1 MRSTSERGASGSGHV
16 HRVADYY
23 DDNTR
28 RFLLVAE
35 SPGSDAIHRGV
46 WTPDVANVAQA
57 VDTVNRLMIERLR
70 GHAPSGS
77 ARVLDLGCGVGGT
90 MVRLAREV
98 DGIISGVTISRVQ
111 AEIAAKRFAREGLTD
126 RCHVLCADFAE
137 LPAEPHYDAMVA
149 VEAVVHSPSLEKLL
163 PSLADR
169 LRPGGRLI
177 LCDDWMTDKDRGLAA
192 RERCLDQFRA
202 GWRIGSLHTVAELV
216 AMSGRAGLRL
226 VEDMDLT
233 SYLRLGRPRDRV
245 VKMAVGTTAIVPRL
259 RNRLV
264 EMPFWA
270 NMIGGS
276 ALQVGLSQ
284 RWLEYHFLVL
294 EKA

>member
-1 MRSTSERGASGSGHV
+1 MSSTPERAPSGHV
-16 HRVADYY
+16 DRVADYY

-46 WTPDVANVAQA
+46 WTPDVANTAEA
-57 VDTVNRLMIERLR
+57 MDTVNRLMIERVR
-70 GHAPSGS
+70 GHVPADG

-98 DGIISGVTISRVQ
+98 DGLISGVTISRVQ
-111 AEIAAKRFAREGLTD
+111 ADIAAKRFAREGLTD
-126 RCHVLCADFAE
+126 RCDVICADFAE
-137 LPAEPHYDAMVA
+137 LPARPHYDAMVA
-149 VEAVVHSPSLEKLL
+149 VEAVVHSPSLENLL

-202 GWRIGSLHTVAELV
+202 GWRVGSLHTVGELV
-216 AMSGRAGLRL
+216 AMSERAGLRL
-226 VEDMDLT
+226 VEDLDLT
-233 SYLRLGRPRDRV
+233 AYLRLGRPRDRLI
-245 VKMAVGTTAIVPRL
+245 KLAVGATAVVPRL
-259 RNRLV
+259 RERVV

-276 ALQVGLSQ
+276 ALQVGLSR
-284 RWLEYHFLVL
+284 RWLEYHLVVL

>member
-1 MRSTSERGASGSGHV
+1 MSSTPEHAVSDHV
-16 HRVADYY
+16 DRVADYY
-23 DDNTR
+23 DCNTR

-46 WTPDVANVAQA
+46 WTSDVANVAEA
-57 VDTVNRLMIERLR
+57 MDTVNRLMIERLR
-70 GHAPSGS
+70 RYVPPKS
-77 ARVLDLGCGVGGT
+77 ARVLDLGCGVGAT
-90 MVRLAREV
+90 MVRLAHEV
-98 DGIISGVTISRVQ
+98 DGLISGVTISRVQ

-126 RCHVLCADFAE
+126 RCHVICADFAG

-149 VEAVVHSPSLEKLL
+149 VEAVVHSPSLENLL
-163 PSLADR
+163 PLLADR
-169 LRPGGRLI
+169 LRSGGRLI

-202 GWRIGSLHTVAELV
+202 GWRIGSLHTLAELV
-216 AMSGRAGLRL
+216 AMSERAGLRL
-226 VEDMDLT
+226 VEDLDLT
-233 SYLRLGRPRDRV
+233 SYLHLGRPRDRV
-245 VKMAVGTTAIVPRL
+245 IKLAVGATAVFPRL

-276 ALQVGLSQ
+276 ALQDGLSR
-284 RWLEYHFLVL
+284 RWLEYRLLVL
-294 EKA
+294 ERA

>member
-1 MRSTSERGASGSGHV
+1 MSSTTEQGASGHV
-16 HRVADYY
+16 GRVADYY

-46 WTPDVANVAQA
+46 WTPDVANTAA
-57 VDTVNRLMIERLR
+57 AMDTVNRLMIERLR
-70 GHAPSGS
+70 GHVPAGS

-98 DGIISGVTISRVQ
+98 DGFVSGVTISRVQ
-111 AEIAAKRFAREGLTD
+111 AEIAAKRFDREGLAD
-126 RCHVLCADFAE
+126 RCDVICADFAE

-149 VEAVVHSPSLEKLL
+149 VEAVVHSPSLENLI
-163 PSLADR
+163 PSLVDR

-177 LCDDWMTDKDRGLAA
+177 LCDDWATDKDRGLAA

-202 GWRIGSLHTVAELV
+202 GWRVGSLHTVAELV
-216 AMSGRAGLRL
+216 AMSERAGLRL
-226 VEDMDLT
+226 VEDLDLT
-233 SYLRLGRPRDRV
+233 PYLHLGRPRDRV
-245 VKMAVGTTAIVPRL
+245 IKLAVGATALLPRL

-276 ALQVGLSQ
+276 ALQAGLSR
-284 RWLEYHFLVL
+284 RWLEYHLIVL

>member
-1 MRSTSERGASGSGHV
+1 MD
-16 HRVADYY
+16 RVADYY
-23 DDNTR
+23 EDNTR

-57 VDTVNRLMIERLR
+57 VDTVNRLTIERLR
-70 GHAPSGS
+70 GHVPQGS

-149 VEAVVHSPSLEKLL
+149 VEAVVHSPSLANLL

-216 AMSGRAGLRL
+216 AMSERAGLRL
-226 VEDMDLT
+226 AEDMDLT
-233 SYLRLGRPRDRV
+233 SYLHLGRPRDRV
-245 VKMAVGTTAIVPRL
+245 VKVAVGATAMVPRL
-259 RNRLV
+259 HNRLV
-264 EMPFWA
+264 EIPFWA

-276 ALQVGLSQ
+276 ASQVGLSQ
-284 RWLEYHFLVL
+284 RWLEYHFIVL

>member
-1 MRSTSERGASGSGHV
+1 MSSTPEHAAPGHV
-16 HRVADYY
+16 DRVADYY

-46 WTPDVANVAQA
+46 WTPDVANAA
-57 VDTVNRLMIERLR
+57 EAMDTVNRLLIERLR
-70 GHAPSGS
+70 GYVPAEG

-98 DGIISGVTISRVQ
+98 DGLVSGVTISRVQ
-111 AEIAAKRFAREGLTD
+111 AEIAAKRFAREGLAD
-126 RCHVLCADFAE
+126 RCDVICADFAE
-137 LPAEPHYDAMVA
+137 LPVTPHYDAMVA
-149 VEAVVHSPSLEKLL
+149 VEAVVHSPSLENLL
-163 PSLADR
+163 PSLVDR

-216 AMSGRAGLRL
+216 AMSERAGVRL
-226 VEDMDLT
+226 VEDLDLT
-233 SYLRLGRPRDRV
+233 PYLRLGRPRDRAI
-245 VKMAVGTTAIVPRL
+245 KLAVGATAVIPRL
-259 RNRLV
+259 RKRVV

-284 RWLEYHFLVL
+284 RWLEYHLVVL

>member
-1 MRSTSERGASGSGHV
+1 MSSTPERAPSGHV
-16 HRVADYY
+16 DRVADYY

-46 WTPDVANVAQA
+46 WTPDVANAA
-57 VDTVNRLMIERLR
+57 EAMDTVNRLMIERVR
-70 GHAPSGS
+70 GYVPVDG

-90 MVRLAREV
+90 MVRLAHEV
-98 DGIISGVTISRVQ
+98 DGLISGVTISRVQ
-111 AEIAAKRFAREGLTD
+111 ADIAAKRFAREGLTD
-126 RCHVLCADFAE
+126 RCDVICADFAE
-137 LPAEPHYDAMVA
+137 LPARPHYDAMVA
-149 VEAVVHSPSLEKLL
+149 VEAVVHSPSLENLL
-163 PSLADR
+163 PSLVER

-202 GWRIGSLHTVAELV
+202 GWRVGSLHSVAELA
-216 AMSGRAGLRL
+216 AMSECAGLRL
-226 VEDMDLT
+226 VEDLDLT
-233 SYLRLGRPRDRV
+233 PYLRLGRPRDRLI
-245 VKMAVGTTAIVPRL
+245 KLAVGATAVVPRL
-259 RNRLV
+259 RERIV

-276 ALQVGLSQ
+276 ALQVGLSR
-284 RWLEYHFLVL
+284 RWLEYHLVVL

>member
-1 MRSTSERGASGSGHV
+1 MSSTPERVASGHV
-16 HRVADYY
+16 DRVADYY

-46 WTPDVANVAQA
+46 WTPDVANVAEA
-57 VDTVNRLMIERLR
+57 MDTVNRLMIERLR
-70 GHAPSGS
+70 GYVPPGS
-77 ARVLDLGCGVGGT
+77 AKVLDLGCGVGGT
-90 MVRLAREV
+90 MVRLAHEV
-98 DGIISGVTISRVQ
+98 DAFISGVTISRVQ
-111 AEIAAKRFAREGLTD
+111 AEIAAKRFAREGLTE
-126 RCHVLCADFAE
+126 RCDVICADFAE
-137 LPAEPHYDAMVA
+137 LPAEPHYDAMIA
-149 VEAVVHSPSLEKLL
+149 VEAVVHSPSLEDLL
-163 PSLADR
+163 PSLVDR
-169 LRPGGRLI
+169 LRSGGRLI
-177 LCDDWMTDKDRGLAA
+177 LCDDWMTDKDRGLVV

-216 AMSGRAGLRL
+216 VMSERAGLRL
-226 VEDMDLT
+226 VEDLDLT
-233 SYLRLGRPRDRV
+233 SYLRLGRPRDRAI
-245 VKMAVGTTAIVPRL
+245 KLAMGATAVVPRL

-276 ALQVGLSQ
+276 ALQVGLSR
-284 RWLEYHFLVL
+284 RWLEYHLIVL

>member
-1 MRSTSERGASGSGHV
+1 MSSSPERVVVSGHV
-16 HRVADYY
+16 DRVADYY

-46 WTPDVANVAQA
+46 WTPDVGNAAQA
-57 VDTVNRLMIERLR
+57 MDTVNRLMIERLS
-70 GHAPSGS
+70 GHVPSGT
-77 ARVLDLGCGVGGT
+77 AQVLDLGCGVGGT
-90 MVRLAREV
+90 MVRLAQEV
-98 DGIISGVTISRVQ
+98 DGFISGVTISRVQ

-126 RCHVLCADFAE
+126 RCQVICADFAE

-163 PSLADR
+163 PSLVDR

-177 LCDDWMTDKDRGLAA
+177 LCDDWMTDKDRGMAA

-202 GWRIGSLHTVAELV
+202 GWRVGSLHTVAELG
-216 AMSGRAGLRL
+216 AMAERAGLHL
-226 VEDMDLT
+226 VEDLDLT
-233 SYLRLGRPRDRV
+233 AYLHLGRPRDRLIKV
-245 VKMAVGTTAIVPRL
+245 TVGATAVVPRL
-259 RNRLV
+259 RDRLV

-276 ALQVGLSQ
+276 ALQTGLSR
-284 RWLEYHFLVL
+284 RWLEYRLIVL